1 MIFWVFK
8 ILLEG
13 VIEGDDGIGGV
24 LVVSGWRLFVIWDRD
39 IVIGCD
45 FNFICNII
53 EMFLKFV

>member
-13 VIEGDDGIGGV
+13 IIEGDDGIGGV

-53 EMFLKFV
+53 